1 MSQRIKN
8 TAAKKRRTIT
18 YGWIFGLALIVFLLI
33 YFERT
38 ELLYVLATLGVTSLL
53 IIVAIA
59 DLGVSEH
66 SKSTPMANAQGA
78 SSGVSPRLPKL
89 TSK

>member
-8 TAAKKRRTIT
+8 TAAKKRRSIT
-18 YGWIFGLALIVFLLI
+18 YAWIFGLALIVFLLI

-66 SKSTPMANAQGA
+66 AKSPAMTDAQSA
-78 SSGVSPRLPKL
+78 SSGVSSRTPKL
-89 TSK
+89 TNE

>member
-8 TAAKKRRTIT
+8 TAAKKRRSIT
-18 YGWIFGLALIVFLLI
+18 YAWIFGLALIVFLLI

-53 IIVAIA
+53 VIVAIA
-59 DLGVSEH
+59 DLGVSDH
-66 SKSTPMANAQGA
+66 SQSRPMTDAQAAGT
-78 SSGVSPRLPKL
+78 GVSSQPRKL
-89 TSK
+89 ANK